1 MSGLFSLQGKKGL
14 VLGVANKRSIAWA
27 IAEAAHA
34 AGAELGFTYQGEKIR
49 EKVAPLAEKVGSP
62 IFLPCDVTDDTA
74 IERMV
79 AGVREHW
86 DHVDF
91 LVHSVAFARAEDL
104 SGGFLG
110 TSRDG
115 FLLAQ
120 EISAYSLTAICS
132 AVAPMMRDGGSVV
145 TVSYIGGERVI
156 PGYNVM
162 GVAKAS
168 LEMSVRYLAE
178 NLGRRE
184 IRVNAVSAGPV
195 NTLSARG
202 ISGFSG
208 ILTHVEEHAPFRRNV
223 TLEEI
228 GGAAAFLLMPAS
240 AGITGEVLHVDSG
253 YHVLGM

>member
-1 MSGLFSLQGKKGL
+1 MSGPFSLEGKKGL

-27 IAEAAHA
+27 IAESAHA
-34 AGAELGFTYQGEKIR
+34 AGAELGFTYQGEKIKD
-49 EKVAPLAEKVGSP
+49 KVESLAQSVGSP
-62 IFLPCDVTDDTA
+62 ILEPCDVTDDAA
-74 IERMV
+74 IDRM
-79 AGVREHW
+79 AARVRDHW
-86 DHVDF
+86 DHLDF
-91 LVHSVAFARAEDL
+91 LVHSVAFARADDL
-104 SGGFLG
+104 QGGFLG

-120 EISAYSLTAICS
+120 EISAYSLTAVCN
-132 AVAPMMRDGGSVV
+132 AVAPMMHEGSSVV
-145 TVSYIGGERVI
+145 TVSYIGGERVV

-178 NLGRRE
+178 NLGPRE

-195 NTLSARG
+195 NTLAARG

-208 ILTHVEEHAPFRRNV
+208 ILKHVEENAPFRRNV

-228 GGAAAFLLMPAS
+228 GNAASFLLMPAAS
-240 AGITGEVLHVDSG
+240 GITGEVLHVDSG